1 MQGKLT
7 IQHKGSVV
15 PVWQSL
21 LCMSCMHTSSCYLS
35 SDMAT
40 STSIQL
46 RHAAWCLGCCS
57 PPTARHH
64 QIEELLMVSRQGLLS
79 SHSSSRQQTSA
90 DVRPLQSI
98 ALPRKVGVNNI
109 DGSC

>member
-7 IQHKGSVV
+7 IQPESSVV
-15 PVWQSL
+15 PVWKLL
-21 LCMSCMHTSSCYLS
+21 LCMCCMHTRSCYLS
-35 SDMAT
+35 SDMTT

-46 RHAAWCLGCCS
+46 RHAALCLSCCS

-79 SHSSSRQQTSA
+79 SHSSSRHQTPA
-90 DVRPLQSI
+90 DVRPLQST
-98 ALPRKVGVNNI
+98 ALHIGR
-109 DGSC
+109 SA